1 MSMSLRLLR
10 DRIPGA
16 STVLMLVVML
26 LLIAAV
32 TEALD
37 STVLSRFAI
46 RMFIDMTL
54 VLGLQMFM
62 GNSNIL
68 WFPHIGFMGI
78 GAYASVIFS
87 MPPLQKI
94 LSLPELYPFLADVNL
109 PFLPAL
115 LAGALVAA
123 AVAAVIGLPLMR
135 LSDFPA
141 VIAGFAMLIVIH
153 AVLTHWEA
161 LTNGPQTLFGV
172 ERRTY
177 VMNSAIW
184 ACVFVA
190 VAYWF
195 KESKS
200 GLQLRASRDDLVST
214 SSIGVNIVAVRWF
227 ALVLSAFAA
236 GIAGGL
242 FAHFIT
248 SFSPKAFFLRETF
261 VILAMLV
268 IGGPATVTG
277 AVLGTVIVT
286 IVYQTLRWVENT
298 LNIEQVFAQPIAGL
312 TDITLAVMLIGML
325 ILRPAGIFER
335 REIGW
340 QALRALWPW
349 TGADAAPEPAADPQV
364 VRKAAETKQRR

>member
-32 TEALD
+32 TEALG

-68 WFPHIGFMGI
+68 WFPHVGFMGI

-87 MPPLQKI
+87 MSPLQKI

-261 VILAMLV
+261 IILAMLV

-340 QALRALWPW
+340 QTLRALWPR
-349 TGADAAPEPAADPQV
+349 TGADAVPEPPADPQV
-364 VRKAAETKQRR
+364 VRKAVETKQRR

>member
-32 TEALD
+32 TEALG

-68 WFPHIGFMGI
+68 WFPHVGFMGI

-87 MPPLQKI
+87 MSPLQKI

-261 VILAMLV
+261 IILAMLV

>member
-32 TEALD
+32 TEALG

-87 MPPLQKI
+87 MSPLQKI

-141 VIAGFAMLIVIH
+141 VIAGFAMLIVLH

-172 ERRTY
+172 DRRTY

-184 ACVFVA
+184 ACVFVV

-349 TGADAAPEPAADPQV
+349 TGADAVPEPAADPQI
-364 VRKAAETKQRR
+364 VRKAVETKQRR

>member
-32 TEALD
+32 TEALG

-68 WFPHIGFMGI
+68 WFPHVGFMGI

-87 MPPLQKI
+87 MSPLQKI

-340 QALRALWPW
+340 QTLRALWPR
-349 TGADAAPEPAADPQV
+349 TGADAVPEPAADPQV

>member
-16 STVLMLVVML
+16 STVLILVVML

-32 TEALD
+32 TEALG

-68 WFPHIGFMGI
+68 WFPHVGFMGI

-87 MPPLQKI
+87 MSPLQKI

-261 VILAMLV
+261 IILAMLV

>member
-16 STVLMLVVML
+16 STVLILVVML

-32 TEALD
+32 TEALG

-87 MPPLQKI
+87 MSPLQKI

>member
-16 STVLMLVVML
+16 STVLILVVML

-32 TEALD
+32 TEALG

-68 WFPHIGFMGI
+68 WFPHVGFMGI

-87 MPPLQKI
+87 MSPLQKI

-340 QALRALWPW
+340 QTLRALWPW

>member
-32 TEALD
+32 TEALG

-87 MPPLQKI
+87 MSPLQKI

-261 VILAMLV
+261 IILAMLV

-286 IVYQTLRWVENT
+286 IAYQTLRWVENT

-349 TGADAAPEPAADPQV
+349 TGADAVPEPAADPQV
-364 VRKAAETKQRR
+364 VRKAVETKQRR

>member
-1 MSMSLRLLR
+1 MSMSLRLFR

-32 TEALD
+32 TEALG

-68 WFPHIGFMGI
+68 WFPHVGFMGI

-184 ACVFVA
+184 ACVFIA

-261 VILAMLV
+261 IILAMLV
-268 IGGPATVTG
+268 IGGPGTVTG
-277 AVLGTVIVT
+277 AVFGTVIVT

-312 TDITLAVMLIGML
+312 SDITLAVMLIGML

-340 QALRALWPW
+340 QTLRALWPR
-349 TGADAAPEPAADPQV
+349 TGADAVPEPAADPQI
-364 VRKAAETKQRR
+364 VRKAGETKQRR

>member
-32 TEALD
+32 TEALG

-340 QALRALWPW
+340 QTLRALWPW

>member
-32 TEALD
+32 TEALG

-68 WFPHIGFMGI
+68 WFPHVGFMGI

-87 MPPLQKI
+87 MSPLQKI

>member
-32 TEALD
+32 TEALG

-54 VLGLQMFM
+54 VLGLQIFM

-68 WFPHIGFMGI
+68 WFPHVGFMGI

-87 MPPLQKI
+87 MSPLQKI

-261 VILAMLV
+261 IILAMLV

>member
-1 MSMSLRLLR
+1 MSLRLLR
-10 DRIPGA
+10 DRIPGT

-32 TEALD
+32 TEALG

-87 MPPLQKI
+87 MSPLQKI
-94 LSLPELYPFLADVNL
+94 LSLTELYPFLADVNL

-261 VILAMLV
+261 IILAMLV

-312 TDITLAVMLIGML
+312 SDVALAVALIGML

-349 TGADAAPEPAADPQV
+349 TGADAVPEPPADPQI
-364 VRKAAETKQRR
+364 VRKAVETKQRR

>member
-68 WFPHIGFMGI
+68 WFPHVGFMGI

-87 MPPLQKI
+87 MSPLQKI

-261 VILAMLV
+261 IILAMLV

>member
-16 STVLMLVVML
+16 STVLILVVML

-32 TEALD
+32 TEALG

-68 WFPHIGFMGI
+68 WFPHVGFMGI

-87 MPPLQKI
+87 MSPLQKI

-261 VILAMLV
+261 IILAMLV
-268 IGGPATVTG
+268 IGGPKTVTG

>member
-340 QALRALWPW
+340 QTLRALWPW
-349 TGADAAPEPAADPQV
+349 TGADAVPEPAADPQV
-364 VRKAAETKQRR
+364 VRKAVETKQRR

>member
-16 STVLMLVVML
+16 STVLILVVML

-87 MPPLQKI
+87 MSPLQKI
-94 LSLPELYPFLADVNL
+94 LSLPELYPFLADVHL

-261 VILAMLV
+261 IILAMLV

-340 QALRALWPW
+340 QTLRALWPW